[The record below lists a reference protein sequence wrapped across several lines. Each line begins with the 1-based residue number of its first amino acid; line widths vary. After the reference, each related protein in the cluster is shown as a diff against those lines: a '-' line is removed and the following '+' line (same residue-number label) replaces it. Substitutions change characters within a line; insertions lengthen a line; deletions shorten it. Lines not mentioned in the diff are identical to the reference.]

1 MATTPPNRSLQPTP
15 DGAFSSAFA
24 VHVIGPAWLSSI
36 VRRDMKLHS
45 ILLGGT
51 GFLTKPCVSPQVF
64 HGSMRLAG
72 WAEGPLL
79 PEVWSLPGNVANLV
93 ASDRGRAR
101 IGGQGQTN

>member
-1 MATTPPNRSLQPTP
+1 MSGAPPQGGANGRQPLRSEE
-15 DGAFSSAFA
+15 
-24 VHVIGPAWLSSI
+24 IPAPAAAAPSLTLS

-72 WAEGPLL
+72 WAEWPLL
-79 PEVWSLPGNVANLV
+79 PEVWSLPAM
-93 ASDRGRAR
+93 
-101 IGGQGQTN
+101 

>member
-1 MATTPPNRSLQPTP
+1 MKQIPTFRWSEWLARHSLG
-15 DGAFSSAFA
+15 DSRVAA
-24 VHVIGPAWLSSI
+24 GPGIAHLF
-36 VRRDMKLHS
+36 VGRDMKLHS
-45 ILLGGT
+45 LLLAWT

-72 WAEGPLL
+72 WAEWPLL

-101 IGGQGQTN
+101 IGGQGQIN

>member
-1 MATTPPNRSLQPTP
+1 MSNMRVTEWRPRHAAWQFGSHR
-15 DGAFSSAFA
+15 GAA
-24 VHVIGPAWLSSI
+24 IGELI

-45 ILLGGT
+45 ILLGWT

-72 WAEGPLL
+72 WAEWPLL

-93 ASDRGRAR
+93 ASDRGRTR
-101 IGGQGQTN
+101 IGGHGQSN

>member
-1 MATTPPNRSLQPTP
+1 MFSRPIRSGRLPP
-15 DGAFSSAFA
+15 AA
-24 VHVIGPAWLSSI
+24 VGELC
-36 VRRDMKLHS
+36 VRRDMKLYS
-45 ILLGGT
+45 ILLGWT

-72 WAEGPLL
+72 WAEWLLL